1 MLSFFGGPSI
11 VRIGTVIDKM
21 AVAIDDVRSPTM
33 DGGPGL
39 WKRYE
44 PRWEISR
51 EKMYRTKGRH
61 TGARWK
67 PYQTRRKRGGERVYV
82 AIKRSIYAR
91 HGKKFHPERELLRW
105 IRGRELLYPSLA
117 QWSPFR
123 IYQPHARHL
132 IVGTELDYA
141 KRLGKRRRIPRR
153 LGGGRHPARP
163 LLKIEGDSLK
173 DLRRTV
179 LQYAVAHQQ
188 GLARE
193 LNRTAVEK
201 TGGAR
206 QAADWV
212 QTEI

>member
-1 MLSFFGGPSI
+1 MLRFFGGRSI
-11 VRIGTVIDKM
+11 VRISDVLDLA
-21 AVAIDDVRSPTM
+21 AVGLDDVREKTM

-67 PYQTRRKRGGERVYV
+67 PYQTRRRRGGERVYV

-173 DLRRTV
+173 DLRRV
-179 LQYAVAHQQ
+179 IAVYVRDHQR
-188 GLARE
+188 GLKAE
-193 LNRTAVEK
+193 LAKTSVVATA
-201 TGGAR
+201 GGR
-206 QAADWV
+206 R
-212 QTEI
+212 

>member
-1 MLSFFGGPSI
+1 MLRFFGGRSI
-11 VRIGTVIDKM
+11 VRISDVLDLM
-21 AVAIDDVRSPTM
+21 AVGLDDVRQDTM

-61 TGARWK
+61 TGVRWK
-67 PYQTRRKRGGERVYV
+67 PYQTRRRRGGERVYV

-123 IYQPHARHL
+123 IYQPNKRHL

-173 DLRRTV
+173 DLRRVV
-179 LQYAVAHQQ
+179 LKYVAAHEK
-188 GLARE
+188 GLTMKLAD
-193 LNRTAVEK
+193 ASSVIASA
-201 TGGAR
+201 GGR
-206 QAADWV
+206 R
-212 QTEI
+212 